1 MPLKLIIQIPCFNE
15 EDSIGITLSALPRSL
30 QGVDAV
36 EWLIID
42 DGSTDR
48 TIEVA
53 RAHGADHVVRMTR
66 NRGLAKAFMNGLD
79 TCIKLGA
86 DIIVNTDADN
96 QYEAE
101 DIPKLIAPILSGEA
115 EIVVGER
122 PVLDIEHWSLMKK
135 ILQRAGSWVV
145 RVASGTNIPDAPS
158 GFRAF
163 TREAAMRINVFN
175 DYTYTIETI
184 IQAGRK
190 NMAIT
195 SVKIRT
201 NPDMRP
207 SRLFKSIPAYVRKS
221 LLTIVRILMTYRPFR
236 FFALPGMVMLVLG
249 ALPIL
254 RWLWLYSQG
263 LGQGNVQSLT
273 LGALLLAMGAS
284 LVVVGLV
291 ADLIGVNRMLLE
303 DLRWRVR
310 EMELRMA
317 RQERS
322 KLAEG
327 AAQFERGSKDAR
339 Q

>member
-1 MPLKLIIQIPCFNE
+1 MPKLIIQIPCYNE
-15 EDSIGITLSALPRSL
+15 EEAIGITLSQLPRTVPGIST
-30 QGVDAV
+30 V

-53 RAHGADHVVRMTR
+53 RAHGVDHVVRMTR
-66 NRGLAKAFMNGLD
+66 NRGLAKAFMTGLD
-79 TCIKLGA
+79 NCIKLGA

-96 QYEAE
+96 QYDAR
-101 DIPKLIAPILSGEA
+101 DIPTLIAPILAGEA

-122 PVLDIEHWSLMKK
+122 PVFQTAHWSLFKK
-135 ILQRAGSWVV
+135 FLQKAGSWVV
-145 RVASGTNIPDAPS
+145 RMASGTDIPDAPS

-163 TREAAMRINVFN
+163 TRDAAMRINVFN

-201 NPDMRP
+201 NPDLRP
-207 SRLFKSIPAYVRKS
+207 SRLFRSIPAYVRKS

-236 FFALPGMVMLVLG
+236 FFALPGLFLLVLGSIPILRWLYLYAEGKGAGNVQSLVLG
-249 ALPIL
+249 ALM
-254 RWLWLYSQG
+254 
-263 LGQGNVQSLT
+263 LGMG
-273 LGALLLAMGAS
+273 GA

-303 DLRWRVR
+303 ELRWRMR
-310 EMELRMA
+310 ELEF
-317 RQERS
+317 RQHHVAP
-322 KLAEG
+322 KAPPN
-327 AAQFERGSKDAR
+327 KDN
-339 Q
+339 

>member
-1 MPLKLIIQIPCFNE
+1 MPKLIIQIPCFNE
-15 EDSIGITLSALPRSL
+15 EGAIATTLAALPRTVP
-30 QGVDAV
+30 GIDTV

-48 TIEVA
+48 TVEVA
-53 RAHGADHVVRMTR
+53 KAHGADHIVRMTR
-66 NRGLAKAFMNGLD
+66 NRGLAKAFMTGLD
-79 TCIKLGA
+79 MCIKLGA

-96 QYEAE
+96 QYEAQ
-101 DIPKLIAPILSGEA
+101 DIPKLVEPILRGEA

-122 PVLDIEHWSLMKK
+122 PVLDIEHWSFTKK
-135 ILQRAGSWVV
+135 FLHKAGSFVV
-145 RVASGTNIPDAPS
+145 RIASGTRIPDAPS

-163 TREAAMRINVFN
+163 TRDAAMRLNVFN

-195 SVKIRT
+195 SVKVRT

-236 FFALPGMVMLVLG
+236 FFATPGLFLIIAG

-254 RWLWLYSQG
+254 RWLYLYSLDQG
-263 LGQGNVQSLT
+263 SGNLQSLL
-273 LGALLLAMGAS
+273 LGALLLGLGAA

-303 DLRWRVR
+303 DIRWRIR
-310 EMELRMA
+310 QLELREQA
-317 RQERS
+317 R
-322 KLAEG
+322 
-327 AAQFERGSKDAR
+327 DR
-339 Q
+339 QTPP